1 MLPPSVDPAS
11 SPHPPQPQQKP
22 ALVEPPTT
30 PGTPASYT
38 KPNSTPEVK
47 PPFPETQPRTTFDV
61 DLHNPSATDTY
72 ESISLEFYNDRR
84 FANALR
90 AFNRNQPLQGGRM
103 VEIPPL
109 HILRKQFPG
118 LISGG
123 AANTGAQWG
132 AADRLDP
139 PPPARTT
146 FVVPPGGLTM
156 KEIAR
161 RMLGSEQRWSEIWD
175 LNPQY
180 SPSALLPAGTELK
193 MP

>member
-1 MLPPSVDPAS
+1 M
-11 SPHPPQPQQKP
+11 
-22 ALVEPPTT
+22 
-30 PGTPASYT
+30 
-38 KPNSTPEVK
+38 PES
-47 PPFPETQPRTTFDV
+47 QPRTTFDV
-61 DLHNPSATDTY
+61 DLHHPSATDTY

-90 AFNRNQPLQGGRM
+90 AFNRNLPLQGGRM
-103 VEIPPL
+103 VEVPPL

-118 LISGG
+118 LIDAST
-123 AANTGAQWG
+123 NTGVQWG
-132 AADRLDP
+132 SASRADPSPSVRN
-139 PPPARTT
+139 T

-156 KEIAR
+156 KDIAR